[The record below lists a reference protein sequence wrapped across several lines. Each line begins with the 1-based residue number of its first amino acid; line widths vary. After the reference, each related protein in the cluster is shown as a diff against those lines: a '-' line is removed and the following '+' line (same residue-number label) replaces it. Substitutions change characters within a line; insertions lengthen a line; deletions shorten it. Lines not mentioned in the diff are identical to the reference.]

1 MSKNTQAPKA
11 PVLSTG
17 DASPAHGPALGP
29 VLRRHA
35 RRDRFSISS
44 TRAKLRVTRRRG
56 RLPLPPE
63 SHFLSGL
70 LEAGLEAGLRRAG
83 FTLGDVL
90 ELRRRDSKFA
100 DSWAAADLDRLDAIN
115 TLLIDHLHKQ
125 LNPDHTDSRKSDL
138 DRTLISV
145 WQQLKDQPPATR
157 KCRSGTSEPTSE
169 AAQSSTTDDEAEI
182 EAIIARVEAALSAA
196 EAELGLAPVGET
208 GASG

>member
-1 MSKNTQAPKA
+1 MSKNAQAPKDA
-11 PVLSTG
+11 TPTTG
-17 DASPAHGPALGP
+17 GASGPI
-29 VLRRHA
+29 LRRHA
-35 RRDRFSISS
+35 RRDRFPISS
-44 TRAKLRVTRRRG
+44 TRAKLRVGRRSRV
-56 RLPLPPE
+56 PLPPE
-63 SHFLSGL
+63 GHFLRGL
-70 LEAGLEAGLRRAG
+70 LESGLETGLRRAG
-83 FTLGDVL
+83 LTLGDVL
-90 ELRRRDSKFA
+90 DLRRRDATFA
-100 DSWAAADLDRLDAIN
+100 DSWAEVDLHRLEAIN

-208 GASG
+208 ASG